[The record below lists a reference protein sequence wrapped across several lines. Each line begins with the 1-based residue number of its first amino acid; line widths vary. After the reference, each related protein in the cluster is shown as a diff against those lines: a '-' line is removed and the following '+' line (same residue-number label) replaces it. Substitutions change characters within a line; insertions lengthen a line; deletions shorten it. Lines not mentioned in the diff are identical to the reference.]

1 MTQGSKKKQYEPV
14 TRTGQNYENHY
25 IAMYFTKKNNSKKK
39 QSLKGVPRKQLILKL
54 LKRQITCNL
63 KTLEKYQ

>member
-14 TRTGQNYENHY
+14 TRTGQNYGNHY

-39 QSLKGVPRKQLILKL
+39 QSLKGVPRKQLILN
-54 LKRQITCNL
+54 C
-63 KTLEKYQ
+63 